1 MTAEHTTCAV
11 VGGGP
16 AGVMLGLLLAR
27 AGVDVTV
34 LEKHAD
40 FLRDFRG
47 DTVHPSTLTLLDELG
62 LFAEFDELPQYRVP
76 HFAVG
81 TPEGPVPLLRLN
93 GLSVPHPYIAMV
105 PQWDFLNLL
114 AGHAAG
120 YPTFRLLTK
129 ATCTGVIE
137 ERGAIK
143 GVRYRTEDGTE
154 HELRAKLTVGADG
167 RHSVVRSSAGL
178 EVVATNPPMDVMWF
192 RLPRTETDTEETF
205 IQFAAGRMVVAICRG
220 TYWQIA
226 YLIPKGAAGDM
237 KKGDVQV
244 LRDGVTEVIPFLAD
258 RADQIATWDDV
269 SILQVGVDH
278 LRRWHRPGLLCIG
291 DAAHTM
297 SPVGG
302 VGINLAVQDAVATAN
317 ALAGNLLRAQRDGVP
332 IDGRLVRS
340 VQRRRA
346 LPAAA
351 TQLLQRFIQNR
362 VVQPALQGASIP
374 SLPRRVAGL
383 PVLGRAIARF
393 VAVGLRP
400 EHVRVPERTPQA
412 EPMAT

>member
-1 MTAEHTTCAV
+1 MTTKSVTCCV

-16 AGVMLGLLLAR
+16 AGVTLGLLLAR
-27 AGVDVTV
+27 AGIEVAI

-47 DTVHPSTLTLLDELG
+47 DTVHPSTLTILDELG
-62 LFAEFDELPQYRVP
+62 LFDEFDKIPQHRVP
-76 HFAVG
+76 HIAVG
-81 TPEGPVPLLRLN
+81 TPDGPVPLLRLSR
-93 GLSVPHPYIAMV
+93 LSVPHPYVAMV

-114 AGHAAG
+114 AGQAAR
-120 YPTFRLLTK
+120 YPTFQLVTK
-129 ATCTGVIE
+129 AECTGVIE
-137 ERGAIK
+137 EGGTIR
-143 GVRYRTEDGTE
+143 GVRYRTEDGAE

-178 EVVATNPPMDVMWF
+178 EVVATNPPMDVLWF
-192 RLPRTETDTEETF
+192 RLPRTETDSEETF
-205 IQFAAGRMVVAICRG
+205 LQFAAGRMMVAINRG
-220 TYWQIA
+220 TYWQLA
-226 YLIPKGAAGDM
+226 YLIPKGAADDL

-244 LRDGVTEVIPFLAD
+244 LRDGVAEVMPFLAG
-258 RADQIATWDDV
+258 RTDQIATWDDV
-269 SILQVGVDH
+269 SVLQVGVDH

-297 SPVGG
+297 SPIAG

-317 ALAGNLLRAQRDGVP
+317 ALAGNLLRTQRDGVP
-332 IDGRLVRS
+332 IDGRVVRS

-346 LPAAA
+346 FPAAA

-362 VVQPALQGASIP
+362 VVQPALAGASMP
-374 SLPRRVAGL
+374 RLPRRVAAL
-383 PVLGRAIARF
+383 PVLGRVLARF

-400 EHVRVPERTPQA
+400 EHVRVPAMA
-412 EPMAT
+412 EPSP